1 MVQYMVQYMV
11 QHMVKYPVHRPVYQY
26 IRQYIS
32 WNASFIIRMF
42 SEAEVILEDHLV
54 EICGVSDA
62 IGTVFNGPL
71 IVHTEIRYSTVES
84 ILTGEVF
91 LRAHLYEWY
100 YDTIQD
106 SGIWALNFHEVL

>member
-1 MVQYMVQYMV
+1 
-11 QHMVKYPVHRPVYQY
+11 
-26 IRQYIS
+26 
-32 WNASFIIRMF
+32 MF

-54 EICGVSDA
+54 EICGVSDV

-71 IVHTEIRYSTVES
+71 IVHTEIRYSAVES

-106 SGIWALNFHEVL
+106 SGIWTLNFHEVL